1 MKRATLEKT
10 QTWQMTLCIIFMC
23 ILIEHLEC
31 CVGGEIYYLFLFDI

>member
-1 MKRATLEKT
+1 MKRATLEKNT
-10 QTWQMTLCIIFMC
+10 NMANDIIFMC